1 MQTLTRNWH
10 WARASVGPYTII
22 ASHIT
27 APAYGYETQI
37 VCMLAMDSRSAPRTT
52 PRLPLKRTASR
63 LTATPIAMPVRVMS
77 CR

>member
-27 APAYGYETQI
+27 AAPAYGYETQI
-37 VCMLAMDSRSAPRTT
+37 VCMLADSKDQRRG
-52 PRLPLKRTASR
+52 LGQGYL
-63 LTATPIAMPVRVMS
+63 
-77 CR
+77 